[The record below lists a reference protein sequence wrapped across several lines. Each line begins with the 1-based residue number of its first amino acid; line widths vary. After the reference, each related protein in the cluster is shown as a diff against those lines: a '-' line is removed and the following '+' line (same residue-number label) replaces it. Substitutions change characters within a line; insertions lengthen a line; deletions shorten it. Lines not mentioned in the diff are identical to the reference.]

1 MEIIARNT
9 SRRDYFVRLLPHP
22 FLQDVWMNLS
32 KLVNGEK
39 KRNQNMIEEISDPYS
54 NSSSSCHWHRFM
66 RCKDVTEELEF
77 LLH

>member
-9 SRRDYFVRLLPHP
+9 TRRDFLRLLPP
-22 FLQDVWMNLS
+22 KQL
-32 KLVNGEK
+32 LVNGEK
-39 KRNQNMIEEISDPYS
+39 KRNRNMIEEISDPYS
-54 NSSSSCHWHRFM
+54 NSSSSCHCHRFM